1 MIILLGLFVA
11 SLFFLVNFTLLFAAI
26 FLMLGIIDKNEGG
39 KYLGINIL
47 SVFRKQKSG
56 VSGVNTFAVTLD
68 TKIMDIA
75 RCCKRN
81 KFNLVYVVFPDGKT
95 KVLTQSQLA
104 NLFLKATPNQY
115 LGEILKVCT

>member
-1 MIILLGLFVA
+1 MFFA
-11 SLFFLVNFTLLFAAI
+11 YSLFFSVNFTLLFAAI
-26 FLMLGIIDKNEGG
+26 FLVLGIVDKNEGG

-47 SVFRKQKSG
+47 SVFREQKSG

-75 RCCKRN
+75 RRCKRN

>member
-11 SLFFLVNFTLLFAAI
+11 SLFFSVNFTLLFAAI
-26 FLMLGIIDKNEGG
+26 FLVIGIVDKDEGG

-75 RCCKRN
+75 RRCKRN
-81 KFNLVYVVFPDGKT
+81 NNRLIRSFKR
-95 KVLTQSQLA
+95 
-104 NLFLKATPNQY
+104 
-115 LGEILKVCT
+115 

>member
-11 SLFFLVNFTLLFAAI
+11 SLFFSVNFTLLFAAI
-26 FLMLGIIDKNEGG
+26 FLMLGIVDKNEGG

-75 RCCKRN
+75 RRCKRN
-81 KFNLVYVVFPDGKT
+81 KFNLVYVVCPDGKT